1 MGDFL
6 VMKKALEEID
16 NGKELAIAT
25 IIKSEGS
32 TPRGLGTMMAVL
44 EDGSIHGTIGG
55 GAMERHII
63 ELCIEAIK
71 EGESKTIDLPLDADG
86 VDMICGGKVEV
97 FIDVYKIKP
106 KLLII
111 GGGHVGYAIYN
122 IASLLSFDISI
133 FEDREEF
140 LTKERFPLAKEL
152 ILGSIDERLRNY
164 KIDNNTYIVIVSRGH
179 KSDERAL
186 LEVINSNAKY
196 IGVMGSKGKV
206 MTMMDKIRN
215 SGITEENINKIY
227 APIGLKISSGSPE
240 EIAMSIMAEILLIKN
255 NGTLKHMKQ

>member
-55 GAMERHII
+55 GTLEKYII
-63 ELCIEAIK
+63 ELCIGAIK
-71 EGESKTIDLPLDADG
+71 EGESKTIDLPLDAEG
-86 VDMICGGKVEV
+86 VDMVCGGKVEV

-122 IASLLSFDISI
+122 IASLLNFNISI

>member
-44 EDGSIHGTIGG
+44 EDGSIYGTIGG
-55 GAMERHII
+55 GALEKYII
-63 ELCIEAIK
+63 ELCIGAIK
-71 EGESKTIDLPLDADG
+71 EGESKTIDLPLDAEG
-86 VDMICGGKVEV
+86 VDMVCGGKVEV

-122 IASLLSFDISI
+122 IASLLNFNISI